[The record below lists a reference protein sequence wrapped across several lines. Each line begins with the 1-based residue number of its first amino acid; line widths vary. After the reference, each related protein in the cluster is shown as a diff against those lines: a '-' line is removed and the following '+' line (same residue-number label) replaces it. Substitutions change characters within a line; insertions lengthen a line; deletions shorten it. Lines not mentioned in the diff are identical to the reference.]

1 MQSIHSS
8 NFHVVS
14 ELSEFFLD
22 IFSLSPWKFFSK
34 FEGPSMATTFDLV
47 ITIDESHPFFLHYG
61 GNLGAIL
68 VA

>member
-1 MQSIHSS
+1 
-8 NFHVVS
+8 
-14 ELSEFFLD
+14 
-22 IFSLSPWKFFSK
+22 
-34 FEGPSMATTFDLV
+34 MATTFDLV